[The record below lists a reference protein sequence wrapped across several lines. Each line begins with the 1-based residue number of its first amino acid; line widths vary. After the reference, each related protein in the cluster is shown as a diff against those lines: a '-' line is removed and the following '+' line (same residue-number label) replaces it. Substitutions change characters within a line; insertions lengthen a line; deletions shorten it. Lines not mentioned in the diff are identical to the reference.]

1 MPVPAATEM
10 PASIVHDATRD
21 PADMTPDQRRHE
33 VATILAKGVLR
44 LRESAQNAP
53 GSRPQRTPEN
63 TSKRGREALDEGAKT
78 ILHVTA

>member
-1 MPVPAATEM
+1 M
-10 PASIVHDATRD
+10 PAPEPPERFASIAHDATRD
-21 PADMTPDQRRHE
+21 PADMTPDERRHE
-33 VATILAKGVLR
+33 VAAILAKGVLR

-53 GSRPQRTPEN
+53 GSRPQRTSED